1 MSLDRS
7 LILFVEELFAPLGV
21 IRVRKMFSGGGIYCD
36 GVMFGLISRD
46 IIYLKVDETSIPS
59 FKAEGST
66 PFVYKSRS
74 KQVQMPY
81 WRLPER
87 LLDETDE
94 ITDWAKKA
102 FNIARS
108 NYKKGH
114 SRNRNKKGRGE
125 HIKK

>member
-1 MSLDRS
+1 MSLDPS
-7 LILFVEELFAPLGV
+7 LVLFVEELFASIGE
-21 IRVRKMFSGGGIYCD
+21 IRVRRMFSGGGIYCE

-59 FKAEGST
+59 FKAEGSS

-74 KQVQMPY
+74 KEVQMPY

-87 LLDETDE
+87 LLDERDE

-102 FNIARS
+102 LSIARS
-108 NYKKGH
+108 NY
-114 SRNRNKKGRGE
+114 NKRHARKSVKEG
-125 HIKK
+125 